1 MTKKPRI
8 SDEEYEKQYEKK
20 KIEKS
25 VYVDLPLILKARGI
39 TWLKLSGYFEGI
51 SDASL
56 LICAIFA
63 VIQPFSPFVL
73 YNWEVALFATF
84 VTFGISHMLAN
95 SFDYQEKSGI
105 IKKKRELCNCYN
117 SMNTA
122 ENEYD

>member
-1 MTKKPRI
+1 MRKPRI

-20 KIEKS
+20 RIEKS
-25 VYVDLPLILKARGI
+25 IYVKLPLLLSARGI
-39 TWLKLSGYFEGI
+39 TWLTLSGYFELI

-63 VIQPFSPFVL
+63 VIQPFSPFIL

-105 IKKKRELCNCYN
+105 IKEKRRMKGS
-117 SMNTA
+117 SMDTCD
-122 ENEYD
+122 NEYD